1 MNFKILKTRHGK
13 LTEKIRT
20 ELESK
25 NPSLENILKHIDD
38 YEENNLNTI
47 DKLRKEKIYETK
59 RISGALK
66 QTINAHGPITPT
78 FIGSATKRIYGSLL
92 SNGSKEHNPYIKFH
106 KASFYLGLI
115 MVSIAMLFIFLI
127 K

>member
-1 MNFKILKTRHGK
+1 MNIKLLKTRHGK
-13 LTEKIRT
+13 LTEKIKL
-20 ELESK
+20 ELEAK
-25 NPSLENILKHIDD
+25 TPSLENILKHIDD
-38 YEENNLNTI
+38 YEQNNLNTI

-106 KASFYLGLI
+106 KSSFSLAVI
-115 MVSIAMLFIFLI
+115 MILVAMLFMYLL

>member
-1 MNFKILKTRHGK
+1 MNFNKLKSRHGK
-13 LTEKIRT
+13 LTEKIKI
-20 ELESK
+20 ELDSQ
-25 NPSLENILKHIDD
+25 NPSLDNILKHIDD
-38 YEENNLNTI
+38 FEQNNLNTI